1 MACRGSY
8 TERLASRCGERKGR
22 EPNAHSSEALES
34 PSQNGRQ
41 ATPDVGVSWAGFC
54 DKILQISDEPQP
66 KLRKFQLLAFG
77 SLVSDSFHS
86 VLQIKPSLRGMGNS
100 CVWNVR
106 TSARCSRRGPRD

>member
-41 ATPDVGVSWAGFC
+41 ATPDWGVSRARFC
-54 DKILQISDEPQP
+54 NRIFQISDEPQP
-66 KLRKFQLLAFG
+66 EAAQI
-77 SLVSDSFHS
+77 S
-86 VLQIKPSLRGMGNS
+86 VVN
-100 CVWNVR
+100 VWF
-106 TSARCSRRGPRD
+106 SR